1 MDENNQPRNVLLAPL
16 EELPTH
22 LEPLVWG
29 VPCIGT
35 RVPIHVR
42 NSLLQERLRLPPRT
56 FV

>member
-1 MDENNQPRNVLLAPL
+1 MDENNQPRNALLAPL
-16 EELPTH
+16 EDLPAH

-29 VPCIGT
+29 VLVIRT
-35 RVPIHVR
+35 RVPIRVR